1 MNEVMPMWRATR
13 STLGAMRSSLK
24 WIVASL
30 LLAQMAAGCNGGF
43 GAFQA
48 GVGNTP
54 NKAPLSAFR
63 VLGEPGLQFSAT
75 ISASDQTWNV
85 QAAVPTNIILINT
98 PVIGGQGTPVRMVA
112 TKQSSGNGILSL
124 QLTTGYTV
132 RYISSTASPYGTVT
146 VQNNATRPGDAPPA
160 PLASPDVR
168 LFVKGPASERF
179 SGQFEDSVNDYI
191 LDDRVPALVLFDHP
205 DGAVDATL
213 NQIQNLGPF
222 SIDLL
227 FNGAV
232 VAHASGG
239 PTVTIRQP

>member
-1 MNEVMPMWRATR
+1 MPMWRA
-13 STLGAMRSSLK
+13 MRCSLR
-24 WIVASL
+24 W
-30 LLAQMAAGCNGGF
+30 LLAGVILGQIAGCNGGF

-63 VLGEPGLQFSAT
+63 VLGQPGMQFTAT
-75 ISASDQTWNV
+75 VSASDTTWNI
-85 QAAVPTNIILINT
+85 QGSIPMNIVLIDT
-98 PVIGGQGTPVRMVA
+98 PVVGGIATPVRMVA
-112 TKQSSGNGILSL
+112 TKQSPGNGILSL
-124 QLTTGYTV
+124 QLTTGFTV
-132 RYISSTASPYGTVT
+132 RYISSTASPYGTVSL
-146 VQNNATRPGDAPPA
+146 QNAADHPGDAPPP
-160 PLASPDVR
+160 PLADPDVR
-168 LFVKGPASERF
+168 LFIKGPLSERF
-179 SGQFEDSVNDYI
+179 SGQFEDSTNAYI

-205 DGAVDATL
+205 NGAVDATL

-239 PTVTIRQP
+239 PTITIRQP